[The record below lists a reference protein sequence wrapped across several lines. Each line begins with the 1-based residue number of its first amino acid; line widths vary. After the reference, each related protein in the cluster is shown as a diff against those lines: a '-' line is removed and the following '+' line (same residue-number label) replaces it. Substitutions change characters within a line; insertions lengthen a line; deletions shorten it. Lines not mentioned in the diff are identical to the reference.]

1 MKVVRDY
8 DPIVFASEF
17 RSPDAMLKQFLR
29 RSAATTK
36 EAGRRAHFLA
46 KPTHAARKRRG
57 NLLERRR
64 AAEGELD
71 PFRARG

>member
-36 EAGRRAHFLA
+36 EAGRRVRFRP
-46 KPTHAARKRRG
+46 KPTHSARKRQG

-64 AAEGELD
+64 AAESELN
-71 PFRARG
+71 PFRSRG

>member
-8 DPIVFASEF
+8 NPVVFASEF

-36 EAGRRAHFLA
+36 EAGRRARFHA
-46 KPTHAARKRRG
+46 TPTHSARKRRG

-64 AAEGELD
+64 AAENELD
-71 PFRARG
+71 PSRARG